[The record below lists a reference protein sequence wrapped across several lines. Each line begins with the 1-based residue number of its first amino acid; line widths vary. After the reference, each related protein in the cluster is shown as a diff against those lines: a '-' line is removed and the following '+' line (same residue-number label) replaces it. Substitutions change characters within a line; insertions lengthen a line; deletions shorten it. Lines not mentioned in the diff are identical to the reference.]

1 MPAVPA
7 VPGGWN
13 SQFSVHLYGCL
24 PIRLF
29 TYCTIRLLYYSAIR
43 LSEAIAVYLGR
54 ILSPLFRGSC
64 FGSPSA

>member
-1 MPAVPA
+1 MPLRLNLAMPAVPA

-29 TYCTIRLLYYSAIR
+29 TYTAIHLLYYSAI
-43 LSEAIAVYLGR
+43 V
-54 ILSPLFRGSC
+54 LFGY
-64 FGSPSA
+64 SAK